1 VALDAWVG
9 TWTGR
14 VTSSVSNYYPCDGD
28 VVFDVAPGTGAATG
42 TLTCDIAAVYGVET
56 FDLRGTFGATSAS
69 GRLASSGVFGP
80 MIGAW
85 ADWSGLPV

>member
-1 VALDAWVG
+1 MGAI
-9 TWTGR
+9 
-14 VTSSVSNYYPCDGD
+14 SFEMPSNE
-28 VVFDVAPGTGAATG
+28 
-42 TLTCDIAAVYGVET
+42 LTHAQ
-56 FDLRGTFGATSAS
+56 DLRGTFGATSAS